1 MGRPAKFEPAAAVG
15 MAMDVFWR
23 QGYGATSPQGLADE
37 LGIGKGSL
45 YNTFDSKHNLFT
57 QALLAYSS
65 LRATALVELL
75 DEPGPVRSRLR
86 AVVEEMTGFG
96 DHRRGCLVV
105 NAIGELAETDAAVTE
120 IGNALFDRIEEA
132 FRATIAYG
140 RSTGELTGHQPP
152 ADAASGLLATIIGTS
167 VLVRAGGTSERV
179 QRIVDSAIE
188 AL

>member
-1 MGRPAKFEPAAAVG
+1 MGRPAKFEPATAVG

-23 QGYGATSPQGLADE
+23 QGYAATSPQGLADE

-57 QALLAYSS
+57 QALLAYSA
-65 LRATALVELL
+65 LRATALTGML
-75 DEPGPVRSRLR
+75 DGPGPVRPRLR

-96 DHRRGCLVV
+96 EHRRGCLMV
-105 NAIGELAETDAAVTE
+105 NAVAELADVDETVTE
-120 IGNALFDRIEEA
+120 IGNALFDRIEAA
-132 FRATIAYG
+132 FRETIAHG
-140 RSTGELTGHQPP
+140 RATGELTGHQPP

-167 VLVRAGGTSERV
+167 VLVRTGGTGQRV
-179 QRIVDSAIE
+179 RRIVDAAIE